1 VEWFDPPPSK
11 TCGQTK
17 TPALMVLVIRSFQKG
32 TAYGVPSDGESTAL
46 EPATLRPV
54 APSDAHFDL
63 FGEFAALPPGR
74 QQVLRRP
81 APEPTSSEQTGND
94 TVFGRFLPR

>member
-1 VEWFDPPPSK
+1 VEWFDLPPSK

-46 EPATLRPV
+46 EPAGFRPV

-63 FGEFAALPPGR
+63 FGEFAALPPVGSR
-74 QQVLRRP
+74 FSDGLLR
-81 APEPTSSEQTGND
+81 G
-94 TVFGRFLPR
+94 